1 MNAGGRALPCRT
13 LKCRPV
19 LHCILEPGFTMMG
32 RRDALPFTPPHLL
45 TKACCGKSPQAR
57 TIVSMCTRKL
67 SLLLLFLLSL
77 TVALAG
83 CKSGDPQVVC
93 VDVEKIMT
101 DSKAAREANEH
112 LAKVQAILQKG
123 LEVYQEELK
132 KSPESQRQ
140 QELQQGLALLRRQL
154 VLEQAAARNVVHK
167 HMLAQIEAWRA
178 DKGNTVVIARQS
190 LLSAPATV
198 DITADIQTRMD
209 AGSVEFAELPKVS
222 IRTRPDADENKD
234 AAEDSKSS
242 DKKDKAADKKESAK
256 K

>member
-1 MNAGGRALPCRT
+1 
-13 LKCRPV
+13 
-19 LHCILEPGFTMMG
+19 
-32 RRDALPFTPPHLL
+32 
-45 TKACCGKSPQAR
+45 
-57 TIVSMCTRKL
+57 MCTRQL
-67 SLLLLFLLSL
+67 SRFLLLLLLSL

-101 DSKAAREANEH
+101 DSKAAKEANDH

-123 LEVYQEELK
+123 LEAYQEELK

-167 HMLAQIEAWRA
+167 HMLAQIEAWRT
-178 DKGNTVVIARQS
+178 DKGNTVVLARQS

-209 AGSVEFAELPKVS
+209 AGTVEFAELPKVS
-222 IRTRPDADENKD
+222 IRTRPDADTGKD
-234 AAEDSKSS
+234 EVQDKKSS
-242 DKKDKAADKKESAK
+242 DTKDKKESAK

>member
-1 MNAGGRALPCRT
+1 
-13 LKCRPV
+13 
-19 LHCILEPGFTMMG
+19 
-32 RRDALPFTPPHLL
+32 
-45 TKACCGKSPQAR
+45 
-57 TIVSMCTRKL
+57 MCTRKL

-167 HMLAQIEAWRA
+167 HMLAQIESWRA

-222 IRTRPDADENKD
+222 IRTRPDADTGKD
-234 AAEDSKSS
+234 EAQDKESS
-242 DKKDKAADKKESAK
+242 DTKDKKESAK

>member
-1 MNAGGRALPCRT
+1 
-13 LKCRPV
+13 
-19 LHCILEPGFTMMG
+19 
-32 RRDALPFTPPHLL
+32 
-45 TKACCGKSPQAR
+45 
-57 TIVSMCTRKL
+57 MCTRQH
-67 SLLLLFLLSL
+67 SRFLLLLLLSL

-101 DSKAAREANEH
+101 DSKAAKEANDH

-123 LEVYQEELK
+123 LEAYQEELK

-167 HMLAQIEAWRA
+167 HMLAQIEAWRT
-178 DKGNTVVIARQS
+178 DKGNTVVLARQS

-209 AGSVEFAELPKVS
+209 AGTVEFAELPKVS
-222 IRTRPDADENKD
+222 IRTRPDADTGKD
-234 AAEDSKSS
+234 EVQDKKSS
-242 DKKDKAADKKESAK
+242 DTKDKKESAK